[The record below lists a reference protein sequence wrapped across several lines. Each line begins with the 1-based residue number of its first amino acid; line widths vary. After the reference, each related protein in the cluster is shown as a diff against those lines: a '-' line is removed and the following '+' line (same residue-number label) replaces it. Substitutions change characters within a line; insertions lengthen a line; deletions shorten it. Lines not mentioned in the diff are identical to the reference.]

1 MTNMNTEK
9 KEQFAKAH
17 EKEVYELLKQLAR
30 IPAPTGK
37 EEKESGV
44 LPGLAAQVCH
54 RHGVSG
60 FGRKCDLSD

>member
-1 MTNMNTEK
+1 MNTEK

-17 EKEVYELLKQLAR
+17 EKEVYELLKGLR
-30 IPAPTGK
+30 GFRLRPEK
-37 EEKESGV
+37 RKESGV

>member
-1 MTNMNTEK
+1 MNTEK

-37 EEKESGV
+37 EEK
-44 LPGLAAQVCH
+44 
-54 RHGVSG
+54 
-60 FGRKCDLSD
+60 